1 MSKVQATAQ
10 SERRTGL
17 VLFERL
23 MTAILLAFCKRLH
36 RMLA

>member
-17 VLFERL
+17 ALSLFARF
-23 MTAILLAFCKRLH
+23 MTVILLAFSK
-36 RMLA
+36 